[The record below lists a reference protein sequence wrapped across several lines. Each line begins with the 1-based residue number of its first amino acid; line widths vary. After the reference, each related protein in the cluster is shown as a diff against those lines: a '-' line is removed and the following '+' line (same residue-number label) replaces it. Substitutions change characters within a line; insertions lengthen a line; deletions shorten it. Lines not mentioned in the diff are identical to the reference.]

1 MKFYPNDLFSYGAN
15 TKLVNIKLVNLLY
28 QGRKTA
34 DFTADFA
41 QWYFFFGNVDI
52 HIWLESKIYNSILGK
67 TVSKICGVIFHTTNF

>member
-41 QWYFFFGNVDI
+41 QWYLFG
-52 HIWLESKIYNSILGK
+52 K
-67 TVSKICGVIFHTTNF
+67 CGHTYIFGLSQ